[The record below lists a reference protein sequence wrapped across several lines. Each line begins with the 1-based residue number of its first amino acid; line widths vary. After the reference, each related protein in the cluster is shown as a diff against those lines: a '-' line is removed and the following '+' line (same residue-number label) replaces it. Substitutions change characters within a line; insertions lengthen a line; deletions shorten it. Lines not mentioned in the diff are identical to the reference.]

1 MILKNI
7 EINVNKNL
15 KIHILGELLEQKN
28 YSAADSYFYLNIL
41 TTHISFFY
49 SSFANF
55 LNSFLQIIVYLTY
68 LIISDSRSV
77 LVLFIGIM
85 VLYYP
90 AKTLLLK
97 ARTAMHEVYESGQTS
112 NKEIQRVVDN
122 LFLINIL
129 KKEKNEIENF
139 SNKLIKFLEND
150 YKNFKYSILNSF
162 LLGFLHYFHFL

>member
-1 MILKNI
+1 
-7 EINVNKNL
+7 
-15 KIHILGELLEQKN
+15 
-28 YSAADSYFYLNIL
+28 
-41 TTHISFFY
+41 
-49 SSFANF
+49 
-55 LNSFLQIIVYLTY
+55 
-68 LIISDSRSV
+68 
-77 LVLFIGIM
+77 M

-122 LFLINIL
+122 LFLIKIL

-139 SNKLIKFLEND
+139 SNTLSKFFEND

-162 LLGFLHYFHFL
+162 LPGFLHYFHFL